1 VFVDLKVPGD
11 IDNTVGAVVGLCS
24 DLGNVRFLTLSESM
38 PAKAITAAAAVRAR
52 KGRKDPRFL
61 TVPFLSSLDQ
71 SDLPRF
77 ADGAQTL
84 EQHIVR
90 KAQGALAAGCDGVIA
105 SGEAIVVCRRSLPPG
120 TLIVSPGIRPTGT
133 STDDHKRHT
142 TPGEAIRL
150 GADYLVVGRP
160 ILQASHP
167 HAAAARVIDEI
178 TVALAEVETATK

>member
-1 VFVDLKVPGD
+1 
-11 IDNTVGAVVGLCS
+11 
-24 DLGNVRFLTLSESM
+24 
-38 PAKAITAAAAVRAR
+38 
-52 KGRKDPRFL
+52 
-61 TVPFLSSLDQ
+61 VPFLSSLDQ